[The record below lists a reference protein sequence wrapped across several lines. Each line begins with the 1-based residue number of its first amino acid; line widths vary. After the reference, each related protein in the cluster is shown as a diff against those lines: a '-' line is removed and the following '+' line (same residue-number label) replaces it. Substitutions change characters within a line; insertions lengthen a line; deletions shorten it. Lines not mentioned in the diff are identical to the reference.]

1 MAYQGKYVRQPERR
15 RRRFGKGRAL
25 TLLLALALLSCAVVG
40 TLAYLTTETTGI
52 TNTFTAASV
61 PNTPVEVFDGTAKSS
76 IQVKNTGDIAA
87 YVRVK
92 LVTYRVN
99 DAGQHIGGKAM
110 IPNFTLSTD
119 WFKQGD
125 YYYYK
130 SPVQPGA
137 ISDNLIAT
145 NSSITLQQYTDADGG
160 KQIIEV
166 ISESI
171 QSMPDT
177 AVESAWPV
185 KVENGHLTAETTK
198 GGSDS

>member
-25 TLLLALALLSCAVVG
+25 TLLLALVLLSCAVVG
-40 TLAYLTTETTGI
+40 TLAWLTTGTDSI

-61 PNTPVEVFDGTAKSS
+61 PNTPVEKFDGETKTE
-76 IQVKNTGDIAA
+76 IKVKIEGDIAA

-99 DAGQHIGGKAM
+99 DAGQHIGGKAT
-110 IPNFTLSTD
+110 IPNFTLGTD
-119 WFKQGD
+119 WFEKDG
-125 YYYYK
+125 YYYYAK
-130 SPVQPGA
+130 PVAPNASSG
-137 ISDNLIAT
+137 NLLG
-145 NSSITLQQYTDADGG
+145 SSITLKQYTDADGG
-160 KQIIEV
+160 KQVIEV
-166 ISESI
+166 LSESI
-171 QSMPDT
+171 QSMPNT